1 MTNTEYINTKSYL
14 TQQILDLANTLSRID
29 EQLDDMYKI
38 NLYLLRRYK
47 DDLIKEFN
55 IDIPEGVLDDPWFKL
70 LEKTFNQNINF
81 ENETLI
87 LSLILNRIK
96 DKMKEEMPDPW
107 YCYGFG
113 VAENKNM
120 AQLNKLI

>member
-1 MTNTEYINTKSYL
+1 MDNYLASKSQLTNK
-14 TQQILDLANTLSRID
+14 ILDWVKDIQNI
-29 EQLDDMYKI
+29 EQQMDRLYKI

-55 IDIPEGVLDDPWFKL
+55 IEVPEGIFNDPWFKL
-70 LEKTFNQNINF
+70 LESTFNQKVDT

-87 LSLILNRIK
+87 MSLITSKIEEE
-96 DKMKEEMPDPW
+96 MKKEMPDPW

-113 VAENKNM
+113 RKEN
-120 AQLNKLI
+120 

>member
-1 MTNTEYINTKSYL
+1 MTNTDYINTKSYL
-14 TQQILDLANTLSRID
+14 AQQALDLANTLSRID

-55 IDIPEGVLDDPWFKL
+55 IDIPEGILEDPWFKL
-70 LEKTFNQNINF
+70 LEKTFNQKVDF

-87 LSLILNRIK
+87 LSLISNCIK

-113 VAENKNM
+113 GMTNETLA
-120 AQLNKLI
+120 

>member
-1 MTNTEYINTKSYL
+1 MNEYLATKSHL
-14 TQQILDLANTLSRID
+14 TNKLLEWID
-29 EQLDDMYKI
+29 DIQLLEKQTDRLYKI

-55 IDIPEGVLDDPWFKL
+55 IDIPKGVLEDPWFKL
-70 LEKTFNQNINF
+70 LETTFNQKITM

-87 LSLILNRIK
+87 LSLITSKIE
-96 DKMKEEMPDPW
+96 EEMNKEMPEPW

-113 VAENKNM
+113 S
-120 AQLNKLI
+120 LNSSNN

>member
-1 MTNTEYINTKSYL
+1 MNTNYINTKSYL
-14 TQQILDLANTLSRID
+14 AQQALDLANTLSRID

-55 IDIPEGVLDDPWFKL
+55 IDIPEGILEDPWFKL
-70 LEKTFNQNINF
+70 LEKTFNQKVDF

-87 LSLILNRIK
+87 LSLISNCIK

-113 VAENKNM
+113 GSEN
-120 AQLNKLI
+120 ASLA